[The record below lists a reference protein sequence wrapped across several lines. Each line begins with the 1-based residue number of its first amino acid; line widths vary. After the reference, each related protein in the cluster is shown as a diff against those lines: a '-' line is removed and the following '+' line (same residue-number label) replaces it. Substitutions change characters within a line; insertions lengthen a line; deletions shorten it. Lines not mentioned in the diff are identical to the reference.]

1 MTEILVGIDGS
12 AGTQDALAFAT
23 RFARTTGAGLRLA
36 SAYPYEDRP
45 SRASSPEYAV
55 LLERETRAMLDRIA
69 ATLDGDDV
77 VTHVI
82 ADMSPPRA
90 LHLLAEQTRAA
101 LIVVGSTRRGAV
113 GRVVPGS
120 TGERLLHGS
129 PCLVAIVPLGYE
141 KQADA
146 PVTVVGVG
154 YDGSEESDA
163 ALAAAYGA
171 ARRFAASLRVVR
183 VFDATQVGTPAPTAG
198 AAHVSLRKELETMQ
212 REQLERV
219 VAGLPDDLGAEAIF
233 LIGRP
238 GREIAAQSE
247 SVDLM
252 ILGSRGYGPTRAVL
266 LGGVTHA
273 VVREAACPVIV
284 LPRGSAHAGLDL
296 MFATAAEASSQ

>member
-1 MTEILVGIDGS
+1 MTEILVGVDGS
-12 AGTQDALAFAT
+12 TGTEGALAFAT
-23 RFARTTGAGLRLA
+23 RVARTTGAGLRLA
-36 SAYPYEDRP
+36 SAYPYDDRP

-55 LLERETRAMLDRIA
+55 LLEQDTRAMLDRIA

-77 VTHVI
+77 LTHAI
-82 ADMSPPRA
+82 ADPSPARA
-90 LHLLAEQTRAA
+90 LHLLAEQTGAA
-101 LIVVGSTRRGAV
+101 LIVVGSTHRGAV

-129 PCLVAIVPLGYE
+129 PCPVAIVPLGYE
-141 KQADA
+141 KHGDA
-146 PVTVVGVG
+146 PVTVVG

-163 ALAAAYGA
+163 ALAAACAA
-171 ARRFAASLRVVR
+171 ARRFSASLRMVG
-183 VFDATQVGTPAPTAG
+183 VFDETQAGTPALMVG
-198 AAHVSLRKELETMQ
+198 AAAHMSLHKELETMQ

-219 VAGLPDDLGAEAIF
+219 AAGLPDDVGAEAIF
-233 LIGRP
+233 LIGSP

-296 MFATAAEASSQ
+296 LFATAAEASAP